1 MEKDELYKM
10 IDERDGYSSLAF
22 PALMRKVYVWMAM
35 ALVITAVAAYGVA
48 HSPALLSLIYSSKLT
63 FFGLIIAEVALVM
76 YISGRIDRMA
86 LTTATLMFTLYSA
99 LNGMTLASIFVL
111 YSEVIITKVF
121 LITAG
126 TFGTMAFVGYTTK
139 SDLTSLGKL
148 AFMGL
153 IGIIIAT
160 VVNLFIGSSGMDLII
175 SYIGVAVFIGLTAYD
190 AQKIKH
196 MLAMCPDGG
205 EQAQKL
211 ALMGALSLYLD
222 FINLF
227 LYLLRIFGRNN
238 D

>member
-63 FFGLIIAEVALVM
+63 FIGLIIAEIALVM
-76 YISGRIDRMA
+76 YISGRIDRMT

-111 YSEVIITKVF
+111 YSEAIITKVF

-196 MLAMCPDGG
+196 MLAMCSDGG